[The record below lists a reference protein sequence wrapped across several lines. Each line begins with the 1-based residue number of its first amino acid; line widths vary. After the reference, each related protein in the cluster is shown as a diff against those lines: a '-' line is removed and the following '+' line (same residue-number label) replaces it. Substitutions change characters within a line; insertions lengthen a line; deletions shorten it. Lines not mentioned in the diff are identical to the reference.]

1 MSNALDSTFR
11 SASARIVGALAARY
25 RDLDLAEEAFA
36 EACARAAEAWKSATP
51 ERPDGWLYAV
61 AQRCALDLIRKRAVR
76 ERHAVDTEAECSMD
90 DIPNFIPDERLR
102 LIFVCCHPAIA
113 PDARAA
119 LTLRIVCG
127 LGTAEIAH
135 AFLTSETTLAQRLV
149 RAKRKIAEAGVPF
162 EIPGPNLWA
171 ERLDAVLSTLEVAYS
186 KAHEDAAGAG
196 PHAAYAAEMLNL
208 SQMLA
213 ELLPDEADVLAFAAL
228 VRFCEARRPARTDAE
243 GCMIPLAEQDPR
255 QWDRTLIREGDA
267 YLKRGFTLHPSSAR
281 LLQAGIHA
289 AWCRRRSLG
298 EPPPWSKVLTLY
310 DSLIVIADNPITRL
324 NRVVALA
331 EVCGCD
337 AGLDELAKLSST
349 ALEEFLPFRV
359 VRADLFRKAG
369 RKAEARIDY
378 DAALALQP
386 APAERV
392 WLGRQ
397 REGLPS

>member
-1 MSNALDSTFR
+1 MTNTLDSAFR

-36 EACARAAEAWKSATP
+36 EACARAAEAWKSTAP

-61 AQRCALDLIRKRAVR
+61 AQRCALDLLRKRAVR
-76 ERHAVDTEAECSMD
+76 ERQGAEMEAECSMD
-90 DIPNFIPDERLR
+90 EEPTFIPDERLR

-119 LTLRIVCG
+119 LTLRTVCG

-135 AFLTSETTLAQRLV
+135 AFLTNETALAQRLV

-162 EIPGPNLWA
+162 EIPGPNLWS

-228 VRFCEARRPARTDAE
+228 VRFCEARRPARVDAQ
-243 GCMIPLAEQDPR
+243 GCMIPLAEQDPA
-255 QWDRTLIREGDA
+255 QWNRALIREGDSL
-267 YLKRGFTLHPSSAR
+267 LKRGFALQPSSAR

-289 AWCRRRSLG
+289 AWCRRRSLD
-298 EPPPWSKVLTLY
+298 EPPPWPKVLALY
-310 DSLIVIADNPITRL
+310 DSLVAISDNPITRL
-324 NRVVALA
+324 NRIVTLA
-331 EVCGCD
+331 EVRGYD
-337 AGLDELAKLSST
+337 R
-349 ALEEFLPFRV
+349 ALEELENLRAASLEDFLPFRA
-359 VRADLFRKAG
+359 VRADLLRRAG
-369 RKAEARIDY
+369 RAAEARIDY
-378 DAALALQP
+378 DAALALRP
-386 APAERV
+386 APAEKA
-392 WLGRQ
+392 WLARRRSQ
-397 REGLPS
+397 IQ

>member
-1 MSNALDSTFR
+1 MTQALDATFR

-61 AQRCALDLIRKRAVR
+61 AQRCALDLLRKREVR
-76 ERHAVDTEAECSMD
+76 ERQGAQMEAECPMD
-90 DIPNFIPDERLR
+90 EALTFIPDERLR

-119 LTLRIVCG
+119 LTVRTVCG
-127 LGTAEIAH
+127 LSTGEIAH
-135 AFLTSETTLAQRLV
+135 AFLTSEATLAQRLV

-162 EIPGPNLWA
+162 EIPGPNLWS

-228 VRFCEARRPARTDAE
+228 VRFCEARRPARVDAQ
-243 GCMIPLAEQDPR
+243 GCMIPLAEQDPA
-255 QWDRTLIREGDA
+255 QWNRALIREGDA
-267 YLKRGFTLHPSSAR
+267 LLKRGFALQPSSAR

-289 AWCRRRSLG
+289 AWCRRRSLD
-298 EPPPWSKVLTLY
+298 EPPPWAKVLVLY
-310 DSLIVIADNPITRL
+310 DSLVAISANPITRM
-324 NRVVALA
+324 NRIVPLA
-331 EVCGCD
+331 EVRGYD
-337 AGLDELAKLSST
+337 R
-349 ALEEFLPFRV
+349 ALEELENLRAASLEDFLPFRA
-359 VRADLFRKAG
+359 VRADLLRRAG
-369 RKAEARIDY
+369 RAAEARIEY
-378 DAALALQP
+378 DAALALRP
-386 APAERV
+386 APAEKA
-392 WLGRQ
+392 WLARRRSQ
-397 REGLPS
+397 IQ

>member
-1 MSNALDSTFR
+1 MSGPLETTFR

-36 EACARAAEAWKSATP
+36 EACARAAEAWKSAAP

-61 AQRCALDLIRKRAVR
+61 AQRCALDLIRKRSVR
-76 ERHAVDTEAECSMD
+76 ERHDAEMEAECPMD
-90 DIPNFIPDERLR
+90 EAPTFIPDERLR

-119 LTLRIVCG
+119 LTLRTVCG
-127 LGTAEIAH
+127 LSTGEIAH
-135 AFLTSETTLAQRLV
+135 AFLTSESTLAQRLV

-196 PHAAYAAEMLNL
+196 PHAAYAAEMLSL

-228 VRFCEARRPARTDAE
+228 VRFCEARRPARTDSG
-243 GCMIPLAEQDPR
+243 GCMIPLAEQDPA
-255 QWDRTLIREGDA
+255 QWDRAMIREGDA
-267 YLKRGFTLHPSSAR
+267 LLKRGFALQPSSAR

-289 AWCRRRSLG
+289 AWCRRQSLD
-298 EPPPWSKVLTLY
+298 EPPPWPKVLALY
-310 DSLIVIADNPITRL
+310 DSLVAISDNPITRL
-324 NRVVALA
+324 NRIVTLA
-331 EVCGCD
+331 EVRGYNR
-337 AGLDELAKLSST
+337 
-349 ALEEFLPFRV
+349 ALEELENLRAASLEDYLPFHA
-359 VRADLFRKAG
+359 VRADLLRSAG
-369 RKAEARIDY
+369 RAAEARIEY
-378 DAALALQP
+378 DAALALRP
-386 APAERV
+386 APAERA
-392 WLGRQ
+392 WLARRRSQ
-397 REGLPS
+397 MQ